1 MQPPCQTLK
10 ALLGP
15 EDRREPKYDHKT
27 CQSGRLES
35 SRGAPYDEP
44 MAGIAAGRPPLQI
57 GSFQPPTR
65 VFLAPM
71 AGFTDLPFRRLV
83 RECGGC
89 GLATTDLLNCRSIL
103 AGHPTALRLAETN
116 DVDSPVGMQLY
127 GNDTDPLPE
136 AADWA
141 VNRGI
146 DVLDINMGCPIDKV
160 CKKNGGSLLLCDPE
174 RTVRLV
180 ERILAAV
187 RGRVPVT
194 AKLRLGWDDDQLTGP
209 RLAQM
214 LESVGIAAIAIHGR
228 TTEMKFRGHVR
239 LEGIGRVVEAVR
251 NIPVLGNGDIESPQ
265 DAEHMMRTTGCD
277 GVMLARAATRQPWLL
292 SRIHQ
297 LLEHGKDPGE
307 LDHHGMLMVVRRH
320 VELCREHCEERRSL
334 HVLRSRIS
342 RYARSL
348 GHVKPLKEAFRLAEH
363 TDEML
368 VAINEWLERSAPRR
382 GDPQSQSLACPSQ
395 P

>member
-1 MQPPCQTLK
+1 
-10 ALLGP
+10 
-15 EDRREPKYDHKT
+15 
-27 CQSGRLES
+27 
-35 SRGAPYDEP
+35 

-65 VFLAPM
+65 VFMAPM

-89 GLATTDLLNCRSIL
+89 GLATTDLLNCRSVL

-116 DVDSPVGMQLY
+116 EADSPVGMQLY

-141 VNRGI
+141 VGRGI
-146 DVLDINMGCPIDKV
+146 DVLDINMGCPVDKV

-194 AKLRLGWDDDQLTGP
+194 AKLRLGWDDDHLTGP

-228 TTEMKFRGHVR
+228 TTEMKFRGQVR

-251 NIPVLGNGDIESPQ
+251 DIPVLGNGDVESPQ

-297 LLEHGKDPGE
+297 LLEYGEDP
-307 LDHHGMLMVVRRH
+307 D
-320 VELCREHCEERRSL
+320 
-334 HVLRSRIS
+334 
-342 RYARSL
+342 
-348 GHVKPLKEAFRLAEH
+348 
-363 TDEML
+363 
-368 VAINEWLERSAPRR
+368 
-382 GDPQSQSLACPSQ
+382 
-395 P
+395 

>member
-1 MQPPCQTLK
+1 
-10 ALLGP
+10 
-15 EDRREPKYDHKT
+15 
-27 CQSGRLES
+27 
-35 SRGAPYDEP
+35 
-44 MAGIAAGRPPLQI
+44 MAGIAAGRPPLKI

-89 GLATTDLLNCRSIL
+89 GLATTDLLNCRSVL

-116 DVDSPVGMQLY
+116 DADSPVGMQLY

-141 VNRGI
+141 VGRGI
-146 DVLDINMGCPIDKV
+146 DVLDINMGCPVDKV

-194 AKLRLGWDDDQLTGP
+194 AKLRLGWDDDHLTGP

-228 TTEMKFRGHVR
+228 TTEMKFRGQVR

-251 NIPVLGNGDIESPQ
+251 DIPVLGNGDIESPQ

-297 LLEHGKDPGE
+297 LLEHGEDPGE
-307 LDHHGMLMVVRRH
+307 LDHHGMLRVIRRH

-348 GHVKPLKEAFRLAEH
+348 GHVKPLKEAFRLADH

-368 VAINEWLERSAPRR
+368 VAINEWLERPAPRR
-382 GDPQSQSLACPSQ
+382 RDQQSQSLACPSQ